1 MSDGSGR
8 LALREWLA
16 ASLVC
21 ALGAAL
27 LLWPALFGGRSTL
40 SFELSDPRI
49 DIRPWATAPEGDL
62 ADINPI
68 TPDIDLFHLPGLIR
82 MRQLESAGTGL
93 WDGGQFG
100 GYPFAGNQAFPSLS
114 PFTWATAGLDP
125 IDAIDWLLWFH
136 IAIAA
141 LLAYRAA
148 RMLGVGPPAA
158 ALAAVGFALSGWMST
173 KWHNAPNL
181 YTSAW
186 FPGLFAAAEWL
197 RRGRIARGVF
207 EGGLFLGLALIS
219 GFPQIA
225 ASMLAG
231 FLLYVVLQRACR
243 RPAALAGA
251 GLAVLIGLAL
261 AAPLMVLSGG
271 AYDQSLRSGDAT
283 RAATSQQGLPPAALV
298 GALMPEFF
306 GRPSDFARPD
316 APAPTMKDWLPQR
329 RWFSDDLQDNVVENA
344 LYPGVL
350 LLLLLPLLLGGAVD
364 PRARRLAWVAL
375 VGVALC
381 MFWPWLMRTVP
392 AARVLGAGN
401 VKRLVVLLG
410 CALPLAGALG
420 VQALIDGRARVP
432 WRTTIVLVLV
442 VVLLPFLAGAIDDPQ
457 SDAFV
462 AALTGQAS
470 RQATML
476 LAGLAALALMVRGAG
491 ALRFLP
497 ALVLAVDLTGIAWA
511 FSPFPEQHESFPQ
524 TPALAALSQ
533 REGRV
538 AVLGTNNVLPPTAAA
553 VHGIRSVHG
562 VAPMVPRRHAELL
575 ALIEGPLHEERD
587 PRILRP
593 FLQRESLSHPLLDL
607 LNVDT
612 VVHADP
618 GLAAATG
625 WPTLFE
631 NPAEGLA
638 ALARPTAGPRAFL
651 CRGAE
656 VVPDKAERL
665 ARLGAPDFPTYGT
678 VLLERD
684 PGLDLPP
691 RGGMVPAMM
700 SVERD
705 DRITLA
711 VNAPYAGILVVTEG
725 WDPGWRAELDN
736 EETRVLIADHALMGI
751 AVPEGVHTVQL
762 TYDPHGLT
770 RAGALMIGAIVVL
783 LLLFLGGLLRA
794 WRGGGDAAP
803 SVTPAS

>member
-1 MSDGSGR
+1 MSDGPGR
-8 LALREWLA
+8 LALREWLV
-16 ASLVC
+16 ASLLC
-21 ALGAAL
+21 AVGAAL

-49 DIRPWATAPEGDL
+49 DIRPWAAAPEGEL

-82 MRQLESAGTGL
+82 LRQLEAEGTGL

-100 GYPFAGNQAFPSLS
+100 GYPFLGNQAFPSLS
-114 PFTWATAGLDP
+114 PFTLATAGLDP
-125 IDAIDWLLWFH
+125 IDTLDWLLWFH
-136 IAIAA
+136 IAMAA

-148 RMLGVGPPAA
+148 RMLGAVPPAA

-181 YTSAW
+181 YVSAW

-207 EGGLFLGLALIS
+207 EGGLFLGLAMLS

-225 ASMLAG
+225 ASMMAG

-261 AAPLMVLSGG
+261 AAPQLALSGA
-271 AYDQSLRSGDAT
+271 AYEQSLRSDDRT
-283 RAATSQQGLPPAALV
+283 RAATAQQGLPPAALV

-306 GRPSDFARPD
+306 GRPSDFARPG
-316 APAPTMKDWLPQR
+316 APAPSMKEWLPQR
-329 RWFSDDLQDNVVENA
+329 RWFSADLQDNVVENA
-344 LYPGVL
+344 LYPGAL
-350 LLLLLPLLLGGAVD
+350 LLLLLPLLLAGAAD
-364 PRARRLAWVAL
+364 TRARHLAWVAL

-392 AARVLGAGN
+392 ALSVLGAGN

-432 WRTTIVLVLV
+432 WRAAIVLVVLV
-442 VVLLPFLAGAIDDPQ
+442 ALLPFLAGAVDDPQ
-457 SDAFV
+457 TDAFV
-462 AALTGQAS
+462 DALTGQAS
-470 RQATML
+470 RQAAML

-491 ALRFLP
+491 VLRFLP
-497 ALVLAVDLTGIAWA
+497 ALVLAVDLAGIAWA
-511 FSPFPEQHESFPQ
+511 FNPFPQQHEAFPQ

-538 AVLGTNNVLPPTAAA
+538 AVLGGNNILPPTAAA

-562 VAPMVPRRHAELL
+562 VSPMVPRRHAELL

-593 FLQRESLSHPLLDL
+593 FLEYESLVHPLLDL

-612 VVHADP
+612 LVHADP
-618 GLAAATG
+618 GLKITH
-625 WPTLFE
+625 WPVLFE
-631 NPAEGLA
+631 HPEEGLA
-638 ALARPTAGPRAFL
+638 AFERPHAGPRAFL
-651 CRGAE
+651 CGGAE
-656 VVPDKAERL
+656 VVPDKTERL
-665 ARLGAPDFPTYGT
+665 ARLGAEDFPIHGT

-684 PGLDLPP
+684 PGLDLPA
-691 RGGMVPAMM
+691 RGEMVPAMM
-700 SVERD
+700 HVERD

-711 VNAPYAGILVVTEG
+711 VEAPFPGILVVTEG
-725 WDPGWRAELDN
+725 WDPGWRATLDN
-736 EETRVLIADHALMGI
+736 EDTRVLIADHALMGV
-751 AVPEGVHTVQL
+751 AVPAGVHVVEL
-762 TYDPHGLT
+762 TFDPHGLT

-783 LLLFLGGLLRA
+783 VLMFLGGLFRGLRGA
-794 WRGGGDAAP
+794 GRAAP
-803 SVTPAS
+803 PVTPAS